1 MSSNNDLEKGST
13 QQFDRPPIQLSS
25 EQYEK
30 LFLQPGGRAPTGTL
44 SYRFGNPTPLPI
56 LGYLLVLTPTACYLM
71 DWGGADAT
79 SLVAICGPFYFL
91 GGLCMVIGGVM
102 EWILGNTFPFVVFTS
117 FGGFWYVVPHP
128 PLPNV
133 LKHLHPRLSLGVIND
148 PMHAVASAYSG
159 GAAAVAYNKG
169 LMFYFVFWAVTVT
182 IFFVG
187 SLRTNVVFALIFFTL
202 IPTFIFLAAGYGR
215 LGLGDA
221 DYARTLLKAAGA
233 FAFANVCFAWY
244 LITSLIMRTVEMPF
258 TLPVGDLSHFLAKR
272 S

>member
-102 EWILGNTFPFVVFTS
+102 EWVSRVLCYFFASSKSLLVQILGNTFPFVVFTS
-117 FGGFWYVVPHP
+117 FGGFWYVVPH
-128 PLPNV
+128 
-133 LKHLHPRLSLGVIND
+133 HLSQT
-148 PMHAVASAYSG
+148 YS
-159 GAAAVAYNKG
+159 N
-169 LMFYFVFWAVTVT
+169 
-182 IFFVG
+182 
-187 SLRTNVVFALIFFTL
+187 
-202 IPTFIFLAAGYGR
+202 TFILGCLLVFSTILCMPSRRLTRAA
-215 LGLGDA
+215 
-221 DYARTLLKAAGA
+221 LLQ
-233 FAFANVCFAWY
+233 
-244 LITSLIMRTVEMPF
+244 
-258 TLPVGDLSHFLAKR
+258 
-272 S
+272 